1 MCLDIKYNYTST
13 TELAE
18 SASTGCKTD
27 DDCHAGGDM
36 GGYCKANGDCH
47 CSQPFFSTNGKTC
60 ELSCCPK
67 PDGKSCTV
75 ACCRDDDDCK
85 AGGDKGAYCKSPKST
100 LHTTPGNGMCR
111 CGTGFAGTTS
121 CEKAVMPAWDV
132 QGVAHCTKD
141 SDCPS
146 SYCQNGAC
154 HACGDACC
162 LTDKDCPGSY
172 CANDPTKFPP
182 YTCHDSKSAVAEVA
196 PLTDAG
202 FTWDSCGT
210 KLDRLKTAKVSVTG
224 SLTAGSKV
232 TVTASGTTDLHV
244 PLDSGAW
251 QVRIYET
258 GVAKETH
265 TEFGDLMQA
274 LKFDD
279 DKNTTF
285 TVTTSFT
292 LPKKQASG
300 EFDANLVAVDQAK
313 ADYMCLDIKYKYAAQ
328 QPDLLAMVKN
338 LLDTSVY
345 CMNDPSKHAPFYCH
359 VPPLPV
365 NCKTDKDC
373 SNPWMKSYCMND
385 ASKKA
390 PYVCK
395 DVMPPTCASDADCK
409 R

>member
-1 MCLDIKYNYTST
+1 
-13 TELAE
+13 
-18 SASTGCKTD
+18 
-27 DDCHAGGDM
+27 
-36 GGYCKANGDCH
+36 
-47 CSQPFFSTNGKTC
+47 
-60 ELSCCPK
+60 
-67 PDGKSCTV
+67 
-75 ACCRDDDDCK
+75 
-85 AGGDKGAYCKSPKST
+85 
-100 LHTTPGNGMCR
+100 
-111 CGTGFAGTTS
+111 
-121 CEKAVMPAWDV
+121 VMPAWDV

-146 SYCQNGAC
+146 SYCQNGVC

-210 KLDRLKTAKVSVTG
+210 KLDRLKTTKVSVKG

-251 QVRIYET
+251 QVRIYEL

-265 TEFGDLMQA
+265 TEFGDLMKA

-285 TVTTSFT
+285 TITTSFT

-345 CMNDPSKHAPFYCH
+345 CMNDASKHAPFYCH
-359 VPPLPV
+359 VPPLPAS
-365 NCKTDKDC
+365 CKNDKDC

-390 PYVCK
+390 PYMCK
-395 DVMPPTCASDADCK
+395 DVMPPTCKSDADCK